1 MNLVAALVSASASTR
16 LDDHVRGVGLPAPA
30 WHAALTEAASD
41 PALRARRGRPVL
53 VEVDANLD
61 SLIALLGTVLAGAVA
76 VPVAST
82 SDSRRIA
89 RALDITAAD
98 LALVGTG
105 PATRLR
111 AHLAE
116 HDRVQVQALPPAD
129 APDGAPRAVAARAQG
144 AGDDPAVILLT
155 SGTTGAP
162 KGVTLTHTNILA
174 NLEAIRQVVPLTGTD
189 RVALALPLQY
199 SFGLSTA
206 LLALAS
212 GADAVV
218 LPGLQFAGEFIEAL
232 AATAPTV
239 FAGVPGHYAALLR
252 DHRFTAATV
261 PTLNRALQAGGPMP
275 PSLSAR
281 LAEAFP
287 DCAVHLMYGQTEATA
302 RLATL
307 PPEKARAK
315 PHSVGR
321 PLPGVS
327 IVVRDDQG
335 RAVPD
340 GVVGELYAVGPN
352 VMAGYWNDPAGTAAT
367 LTEHGLRTGDLGRV
381 DADGDLEITGRAS
394 ELAKVRGERISA
406 REVED
411 VVLGVDG
418 VADAVVQVGRTAE
431 DVDDHLRALVV
442 PDDPHDSSVV
452 IRIRRAVVAALGPA
466 LVPQTEM
473 VESLPLTESGK
484 KIRHYAPHADE
495 AAVASP
501 AASGAR

>member
-1 MNLVAALVSASASTR
+1 VA
-16 LDDHVRGVGLPAPA
+16 GL
-30 WHAALTEAASD
+30 AAD
-41 PALRARRGRPVL
+41 PWLRARRARPVL
-53 VEVDANLD
+53 VEVDATVE
-61 SLIALLGTVLAGAVA
+61 SLVALLGAVCAGAVA

-82 SDSRRIA
+82 ADARRIA
-89 RALDITAAD
+89 RALDITEAD

-105 PATRLR
+105 PRTRLR

-116 HDRVQVQALPPAD
+116 QAGLQVHSLPVAGSVVPDDPPAE
-129 APDGAPRAVAARAQG
+129 AVRRLSQG
-144 AGDDPAVILLT
+144 SDDDPAVILLT
-155 SGTTGAP
+155 SGTTGSP
-162 KGVTLTHTNILA
+162 KGVTLTHANILA
-174 NLEAIRQVVPLTGTD
+174 NLAAIRQVVPLTPDD

-206 LLALAS
+206 LLTLAC
-212 GADAVV
+212 GADGVV

-232 AATAPTV
+232 AATGPTV
-239 FAGVPGHYAALLR
+239 FAGVPGHFAALLR
-252 DHRFTAATV
+252 DHRFTVATV
-261 PTLNRALQAGGPMP
+261 PALRRLLQAGGPMP

-281 LAEAFP
+281 LAQAFP

-307 PPEKARAK
+307 PPDQARVK

-321 PLPGVS
+321 PLPGVQ
-327 IVVRDDQG
+327 IVIRDEQG
-335 RAVPD
+335 RPVPD
-340 GVVGELYAVGPN
+340 GTVGELYASGPN
-352 VMAGYWNDPAGTAAT
+352 VMAGYWNDPVGTAAT

-442 PDDPHDSSVV
+442 LDEPQDDSVV
-452 IRIRRAVVAALGPA
+452 TRIRKAVIAALGPA
-466 LVPQTEM
+466 LVPQT
-473 VESLPLTESGK
+473 VLVDVLPLTESGK
-484 KIRHYAPHADE
+484 KIRHYAPGSA
-495 AAVASP
+495 
-501 AASGAR
+501 